1 MSRLA
6 LVASEDW
13 HFYSHRL
20 HLGLAAKRNG
30 FDVSVVTRCRM
41 RAADLARSGLCPI
54 NFEMDRRGSSLR
66 GIWSESMRLRRIIH
80 SIQPNIIHLISLRAV
95 VVGAI
100 ASTFLIGP
108 KLVLALNGLG
118 YLFTDGRDISP
129 TSKLLKALLP
139 FLLRRGVI
147 VVQNAEDF
155 EFVRKCGIAGSR
167 IRLIRGAGVD
177 VKLFRPSDEPCGTP
191 IVMLPSRLLW
201 DKGIGEFVQAAQLLR
216 AKGAKARFV
225 LVGSP
230 DSENPSTVSSV
241 SCSQWA
247 AEGVVELWGLRERM
261 EEVLPQSAIVCLPSY
276 REGLPK
282 SLLEA
287 MACQRPCITTDNSGC
302 REAVRNGDN
311 GLLVPIKD
319 PYALAV
325 AIEQLIGDRQ
335 LRIRMGCSG
344 RERAVNEFSDE
355 VVDAQTLAVYD
366 ELLTKGM

>member
-1 MSRLA
+1 MPRLA

-13 HFYSHRL
+13 HFVSHRL
-20 HLGLAAKRNG
+20 HLGLAAKRAG
-30 FDVSVVTRCRM
+30 FDVAVVTRCRA
-41 RAADLARSGLCPI
+41 RTPDLVKAGLRPI
-54 NFEMDRRGSSLR
+54 NFEMERRGSSLQ
-66 GIWSESMRLRRIIH
+66 GIWSESMRLRGIIRKL
-80 SIQPNIIHLISLRAV
+80 QPDIIHLVSLRAV
-95 VVGAI
+95 VVGAV
-100 ASTFLIGP
+100 ASMFMFRP

-129 TSKLLKALLP
+129 ASKLLKALLP
-139 FLLRRGVI
+139 ILLWRGLI
-147 VVQNAEDF
+147 VVQNSEDL
-155 EFVRKCGIAGSR
+155 EFVRKLGVSVSR
-167 IRLIRGAGVD
+167 IRLIRGAGVN

-201 DKGIGEFVQAAQLLR
+201 DKGIGEFVKAAQLLR
-216 AKGAKARFV
+216 AKGARARFV

-230 DSENPSTVSSV
+230 DPENPSTVSPA

-247 AEGVVELWGLRERM
+247 AEGVVELWGLRKRM

-287 MACQRPCITTDNSGC
+287 MACGKPCVTTNNSGC

-319 PYALAV
+319 PYALAT
-325 AIEQLIGDRQ
+325 AIEQLLGDRQ
-335 LRIRMGCSG
+335 LRIRMGSSG

-355 VVDAQTLAVYD
+355 VVDAQTLAVYE
-366 ELLTKGM
+366 ELRAKDM